1 MSNLIP
7 TLSSSLRLMD
17 CTLSDSGWLDERTG
31 VVEEVG
37 RPPHIAEPTLYVLLG
52 CLGDAEA
59 PLLVSFRDFSPKA
72 SALYESLG
80 AVQKSFLDLFR
91 LDCG

>member
-1 MSNLIP
+1 M
-7 TLSSSLRLMD
+7 
-17 CTLSDSGWLDERTG
+17 
-31 VVEEVG
+31 VEEVG

-59 PLLVSFRDFSPKA
+59 PLLASGRDFSPKA
-72 SALYESLG
+72 SAPYESP
-80 AVQKSFLDLFR
+80 AQETTVQKSFLDLFR